1 MSPRCRLFLSDV
13 QRVEVI
19 GRYYLHA
26 FANSAGESVE
36 QIVQDDANALKTLR
50 RSVFVRSTRNG
61 IQAGRIVNRESHSG

>member
-19 GRYYLHA
+19 GRCYLHA

-36 QIVQDDANALKTLR
+36 QIVQDDANALKTASEKCVCSKHEKWNSSR
-50 RSVFVRSTRNG
+50 
-61 IQAGRIVNRESHSG
+61 